1 MSGTAPPLLHT
12 LSCHAQRQH
21 YLLQSNICIMYC
33 LHMNIK
39 QTEIEEDFQLSKTRS
54 IQ

>member
-1 MSGTAPPLLHT
+1 
-12 LSCHAQRQH
+12 
-21 YLLQSNICIMYC
+21 
-33 LHMNIK
+33 MNIK